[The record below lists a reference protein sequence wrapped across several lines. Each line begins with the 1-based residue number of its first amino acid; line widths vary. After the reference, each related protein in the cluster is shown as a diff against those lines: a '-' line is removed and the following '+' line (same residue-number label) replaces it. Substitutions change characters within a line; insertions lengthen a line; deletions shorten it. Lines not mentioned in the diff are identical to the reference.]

1 MIQVVFFSTEA
12 RVSVSDSPGCSMTPV
27 LKDVLKCRAEAALMA
42 VESLENLDESET
54 EEGDTLEDDL
64 NNKDLLQLITIFGM
78 RQLKASYAAKF
89 DLFQNLANINIQN
102 GVLMTITRFLRV
114 SGLLVF
120 MHRQ

>member
-1 MIQVVFFSTEA
+1 
-12 RVSVSDSPGCSMTPV
+12 
-27 LKDVLKCRAEAALMA
+27 MA
-42 VESLENLDESET
+42 VESVENLDESET

>member
-1 MIQVVFFSTEA
+1 
-12 RVSVSDSPGCSMTPV
+12 
-27 LKDVLKCRAEAALMA
+27 MA

-54 EEGDTLEDDL
+54 EEGDTHEDDL

>member
-1 MIQVVFFSTEA
+1 
-12 RVSVSDSPGCSMTPV
+12 MTPV

-64 NNKDLLQLITIFGM
+64 NNKDLLQLITSFGM

-102 GVLMTITRFLRV
+102 GVLK
-114 SGLLVF
+114 SYS
-120 MHRQ
+120 

>member
-1 MIQVVFFSTEA
+1 MQAQEA
-12 RVSVSDSPGCSMTPV
+12 LNED
-27 LKDVLKCRAEAALMA
+27 AL
-42 VESLENLDESET
+42 VDKQPPEV
-54 EEGDTLEDDL
+54 EDDL